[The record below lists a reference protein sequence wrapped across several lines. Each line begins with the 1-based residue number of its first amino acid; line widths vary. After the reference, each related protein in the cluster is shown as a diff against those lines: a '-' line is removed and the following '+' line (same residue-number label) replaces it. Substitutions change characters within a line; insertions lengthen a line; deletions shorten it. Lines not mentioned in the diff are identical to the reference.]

1 MTSKQIKPRTAADF
15 RAAHDKAVI
24 VPNKIR
30 AALVELLKIGPEH
43 FEYDNDFMRLAGV
56 SNIDMA
62 AYRLQF
68 AHYWFD
74 TPGKSG
80 GKGSKRVWF
89 GNPKVAARLRTSPPD
104 KE

>member
-1 MTSKQIKPRTAADF
+1 MANKPKPRTAADF

-24 VPNKIR
+24 IPNKIR
-30 AALVELLKIGPEH
+30 AALAELIKIGPEH

-56 SNIDMA
+56 SNTDMA
-62 AYRLQF
+62 AYRQQF
-68 AHYWFD
+68 ASYWFD
-74 TPGKSG
+74 TPSKSG

-89 GNPKVAARLRTSPPD
+89 GNAKVAARLRTSPPD